1 MEILQFAHARHIT
14 VIPELDFPGHARA
27 AIKAMEVRHR
37 RLMEHGDATAAE
49 EFLLREPDDP
59 SKYESVQMWR
69 DNVVDVG
76 RESTYRFLSTVVG
89 ELSEVY
95 RRAGVP
101 LTTIH
106 LGGDE
111 VPQGVWE
118 KSKACEQDPDQARFD
133 DPSPRPT

>member
-1 MEILQFAHARHIT
+1 MEARQRQLRQNRESDEAKRFLLQE
-14 VIPELDFPGHARA
+14 P
-27 AIKAMEVRHR
+27 
-37 RLMEHGDATAAE
+37 GDA
-49 EFLLREPDDP
+49 

-76 RESTYRFLSTVVG
+76 RDETYQFVDAVVD
-89 ELSEVY
+89 ELASVY

-101 LTTIH
+101 LTSIH

-118 KSKACEQDPDQARFD
+118 KSPACERLPLEVNVTD
-133 DPSPRPT
+133 DSAPGTIGTVFSQPRS